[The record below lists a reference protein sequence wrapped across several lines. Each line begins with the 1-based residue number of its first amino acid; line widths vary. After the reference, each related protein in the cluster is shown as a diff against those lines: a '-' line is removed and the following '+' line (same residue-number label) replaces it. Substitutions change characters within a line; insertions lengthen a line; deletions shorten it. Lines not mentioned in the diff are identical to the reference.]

1 VETIAREQDEQAR
14 GGCVTRWNENA
25 ERLLA
30 ITARAD
36 PARSPSCTW
45 RRNPLNRPRD
55 AAIVFGTALLIGG
68 GVSAFIWYGQITPL
82 VAALASSAVTAVILT
97 RLWARS
103 VGRQR
108 LAAARLLRSKRRLQR
123 RNLLL
128 QSTLENIGEGLSVFD
143 GRGRLIAWNSRF
155 CELLDLPAAAVTN
168 ATLREVLMLQA
179 VRGDFGN
186 GEPKRE
192 VAERLELFYRD
203 VPTTK
208 ERITPVGRL
217 LQIRRRAMPNGAV
230 VSVYSDVTEIK
241 ASERKLIEARSQ
253 AELANRA
260 KGDFLANM
268 SHELRTPLNAI
279 IGFSEVISN
288 ELFGPIEN
296 EKYLEYIR
304 DIHASSLHL
313 LSIIN
318 DVLDM
323 SKIEAGK
330 VELAQE
336 VVSVQS
342 LLGEVIRMVHERAQ
356 SRDIKLIES
365 MSKDKIDIWAD
376 ERSMKQIF
384 LNLLSNAIKF
394 SKEGGTVE
402 VRVAAD
408 QPDTAVFEIED
419 HGIGMSEEEQER
431 ALQPFG
437 QAQPATTRTYGGTG
451 LGLPIT
457 KGLVE
462 AHGGTLAITSCAGLG
477 TTVRVVLPREH
488 KRSVSISF

>member
-1 VETIAREQDEQAR
+1 M
-14 GGCVTRWNENA
+14 
-25 ERLLA
+25 
-30 ITARAD
+30 
-36 PARSPSCTW
+36 
-45 RRNPLNRPRD
+45 
-55 AAIVFGTALLIGG
+55 
-68 GVSAFIWYGQITPL
+68 
-82 VAALASSAVTAVILT
+82 SSAVIPIWLS
-97 RLWARS
+97 ARS
-103 VGRQR
+103 LGRQQ
-108 LAAARLLRSKRRLQR
+108 LAAARLLRTKLRLERQ
-123 RNLLL
+123 NSLL

-155 CELLDLPAAAVTN
+155 CELLDLPADLGTD
-168 ATLREVLMLQA
+168 ATLHDILMLQA
-179 VRGDFGN
+179 VRGDFGE
-186 GEPKRE
+186 GEPEGEGAR
-192 VAERLELFYRD
+192 RLDLFYRD
-203 VPTTK
+203 VPTIK
-208 ERITPVGRL
+208 ERITPAGRL

-230 VSVYSDVTEIK
+230 VSVYSDVTDIK

-288 ELFGPIEN
+288 ELFGPILN
-296 EKYLEYIR
+296 EKYLEYIT

-330 VELAQE
+330 VELAKE
-336 VVSVQS
+336 LVPIQS
-342 LLGEVIRMVHERAQ
+342 LIREVMRMVHERAQ
-356 SRDIKLIES
+356 SRDIELTS
-365 MSKDKIDIWAD
+365 QMSEQEVDIWAD

-394 SKEGGTVE
+394 SREGGTVC
-402 VRVAAD
+402 VRAIAD
-408 QPDTAVFEIED
+408 RSDVAVFEIED
-419 HGIGMSEEEQER
+419 HGIGMNEEEQER

-462 AHGGTLAITSCAGLG
+462 AHGGTLTITSRAGVG
-477 TTVRVVLPREH
+477 TTVRIVLPKEL
-488 KRSVSISF
+488 KRLASASL